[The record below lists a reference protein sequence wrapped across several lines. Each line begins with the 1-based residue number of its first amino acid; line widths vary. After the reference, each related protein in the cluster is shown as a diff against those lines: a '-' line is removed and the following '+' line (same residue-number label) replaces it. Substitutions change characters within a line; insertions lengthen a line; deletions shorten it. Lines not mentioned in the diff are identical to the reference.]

1 MTSRNAGEGGCVWRA
16 GVGVEMGPG
25 QWGTAAGGAA
35 SAGTLLVTD
44 QLEEMGADFAACVLS

>member
-1 MTSRNAGEGGCVWRA
+1 MWRA

-25 QWGTAAGGAA
+25 QWGAAAGGAA